1 MLNPYQQLFSALSNR
16 LRTIITDKLK
26 EQKIINDLQL
36 KINKQKDKV
45 SKKVTRQKI
54 LLGAFLID
62 ALENDRV
69 DGLRDYTAK
78 NLPKYLTKDIDKDL
92 LKGLVESLGGVMSNE
107 DKKDDFIE
115 YNS

>member
-1 MLNPYQQLFSALSNR
+1 MNDNIELLSN
-16 LRTIITDKLK
+16 DELK

-36 KINKQKDKV
+36 KINKQKEKV

-62 ALENDRV
+62 ALENNRV

-78 NLPKYLTKDIDKDL
+78 NLPKYLIKDVDKRL
-92 LKGLVESLGGVMSNE
+92 LKGLVESLDGVMILEE
-107 DKKDDFIE
+107 DKKDKVNNDVGL
-115 YNS
+115 Y